1 MLLLRVVFFE
11 LLICLHVIGA
21 AALFRR
27 FFPRESPWF
36 GFIVPIFLPIAA
48 LNFIEHFVALPNLGW
63 LLPIT
68 TAGMIWALVK
78 PGFSWDGL
86 RFPSILFIITF
97 SFMLLMRCTRPDVV
111 VYTEGAVDL
120 TRILNYSMG
129 EKVPPIDSWMPPYD
143 SGTYY
148 SFQHYGA
155 SLLKRLFSVDIG
167 TAYNLSFALLHAL
180 LCLTGAAVAFT
191 ITRKKWIAAMTVIIL
206 AAGASGS
213 APILMLLGKPD
224 YALSTSLNTGWDDPS
239 YHNPFSW
246 LCARDPAHPDLTL
259 VTPMYTLYCSEFHA
273 NLGATYLTLA
283 LVLATYEAFRVGRFF
298 WPWVC
303 LLALPMVIIVTSAW
317 YFIIAAMLTAGG
329 LLLSLAAGRRPQN
342 MAAVLMTA
350 SAIIIC
356 VWPSFASQS
365 TNLFDESLVI
375 NDWKQHTP
383 LWMFLVQFW
392 PVFLPWI
399 ALWFIWDRIDPV
411 TRWLQV
417 IVAVA
422 FVLIEFFSLSAS
434 DNPRYFIVQK
444 LWGDLYG
451 IALITL
457 LPAVF
462 VQRGPLYRMITVVL
476 CITFTFCLL
485 EWNYVEHYDD
495 IDRGAFA
502 VLTGDHGV
510 KLDKQRA
517 RILEVLKNLHG
528 AVVLPGRSNWSY
540 YTAPLV
546 VTLSENRCFV
556 GYTFQES
563 QYGHG
568 GETEYR
574 NKLDND
580 FYDGQV
586 ANPLAFL
593 RAYNIAA
600 VMIWPED
607 HLSDDILQKITAQ
620 IGSDYYYID
629 CKMDEAPN
637 AGVFLRQTLTPAI
650 TPPASASIPATAAA
664 AAPAPP
670 HP

>member
-1 MLLLRVVFFE
+1 MLLLRVAFFE

-68 TAGMIWALVK
+68 TAGMIWALVR

-86 RFPSILFIITF
+86 RFPSILFVITF
-97 SFMLLMRCTRPDVV
+97 SFMLLMRCARPDVV
-111 VYTEGAVDL
+111 VFTEGAVDL

-129 EKVPPIDSWMPPYD
+129 EKVPPTDSWLPPYD

-155 SLLKRLFSVDIG
+155 SVLGRLFSVDIG

-213 APILMLLGKPD
+213 APILLLLGKPD
-224 YALSTSLNTGWDDPS
+224 YALSTSLNTNWDDPG

-246 LCARDPAHPDLTL
+246 LCAQSKNHPDLTL

-273 NLGATYLTLA
+273 NLGATYLTMA

-317 YFIIAAMLTAGG
+317 YFIIAFILTAGG
-329 LLLSLAAGRRPQN
+329 LLLALAVGRRPFQLGW
-342 MAAVLMTA
+342 V
-350 SAIIIC
+350 AIVSTVIIVC
-356 VWPSFASQS
+356 LWPSFTSQS
-365 TNLFDESLVI
+365 TNLFDESFVF
-375 NDWKQHTP
+375 NDWNDHTP
-383 LWMFLVQFW
+383 FWMFLVQFW
-392 PVFLPWI
+392 PVFLPWV

-417 IVAVA
+417 IVAVM
-422 FVLIEFFSLSAS
+422 FVLIEFFSLV
-434 DNPRYFIVQK
+434 NRYFTVQK
-444 LWGDLYG
+444 MWGDLYG
-451 IALITL
+451 IALISL
-457 LPAVF
+457 LPVVF
-462 VQRGPLYRMITVVL
+462 AQRSPLYRMITVVL
-476 CITFTFCLL
+476 GVTFTFCLV
-485 EWNYVEHYDD
+485 EWNYLEHYDS

-502 VLTGDHGV
+502 ILTGDHGV
-510 KLDKQRA
+510 KLDPQRA
-517 RILEVLKNLHG
+517 RILEVLKNLRG
-528 AVVLPGRSNWSY
+528 AVVLPGKSNWSY
-540 YTAPLV
+540 YTAPLL

-580 FYDGQV
+580 FYNGQL
-586 ANPLAFL
+586 AAPLAFL

-600 VMIWPED
+600 VMIFPED
-607 HLSDDILQKITAQ
+607 HIPDDILGKITSQ
-620 IGSDYYYID
+620 IGSEYYYVD
-629 CKMDEAPN
+629 CKQGESDN
-637 AGVFLRQTLTPAI
+637 AGVFLRQTFAPVI
-650 TPPASASIPATAAA
+650 TPTASSPLPPAGPQPPTA
-664 AAPAPP
+664 P

>member
-48 LNFIEHFVALPNLGW
+48 LNFIEHFIALPDLGW
-63 LLPIT
+63 LLPLT
-68 TAGMIWALVK
+68 TAGMIWALAS

-86 RFPSILFIITF
+86 KFPSILFIATF

-111 VYTEGAVDL
+111 VFTEGAVDL

-129 EKVPPIDSWMPPYD
+129 EKVPPIDSWLPPYD

-155 SLLKRLFSVDIG
+155 SVLERLFSVDIG
-167 TAYNLSFALLHAL
+167 TAYNLSFALLLTL
-180 LCLTGAAVAFT
+180 LCQAGAAVAFA
-191 ITRKKWIAAMTVIIL
+191 ITRKKWIAVMTVIIL

-213 APILMLLGKPD
+213 APILMLAGKAD

-246 LCARDPAHPDLTL
+246 LCAQSKNHPDLTL
-259 VTPMYTLYCSEFHA
+259 VAPMYTLYCSEFHA
-273 NLGATYLTLA
+273 NLGATFLTMA
-283 LVLATYEAFRVGRFF
+283 IVLATYEAFRAGRFF

-303 LLALPMVIIVTSAW
+303 LIALPMVIIVTSAW
-317 YFIIAAMLTAGG
+317 YFIIAILLSVGG
-329 LLLSLAAGRRPQN
+329 LLLCLAAGRRPFQPGL
-342 MAAVLMTA
+342 V
-350 SAIIIC
+350 AIVGTVIIVF
-356 VWPSFASQS
+356 VWPSFISQS
-365 TNLFDESLVI
+365 SNPFDESFI
-375 NDWKQHTP
+375 FNDWDDHTP

-399 ALWFIWDRIDPV
+399 VLWFIWDRIDPV

-417 IVAVA
+417 LVAVV
-422 FVLIEFFSLSAS
+422 FVLIEFFSLVS
-434 DNPRYFIVQK
+434 RYFTVQK
-444 LWGDLYG
+444 MWGDLYG
-451 IALITL
+451 IALISL

-462 VQRGPLYRMITVVL
+462 IQRGPLYRMITVLLGV
-476 CITFTFCLL
+476 TFTFCLA
-485 EWNYVEHYDD
+485 EWTYICHYDG
-495 IDRGAFA
+495 IETSAFA
-502 VLTGDHGV
+502 ILTGDHGV
-510 KLDKQRA
+510 KENKQYA
-517 RILEVLKNLHG
+517 RILEVLRNLHG
-528 AVVLPGRSNWSY
+528 AVILPGKSGWSY

-556 GYTFQES
+556 AYTFQEG

-580 FYDGQV
+580 FYNGQV
-586 ANPLAFL
+586 ADPLSFL

-600 VMIWPED
+600 VMIWPDD
-607 HLSDDILQKITAQ
+607 HIPDDVLQKITSQ
-620 IGSDYYYID
+620 LGPEYYYVD
-629 CKMDEAPN
+629 CKQDKPDN
-637 AGVFLRQTLTPAI
+637 AGVFLRQTLNPVI
-650 TPPASASIPATAAA
+650 VPPVPSPVLPEPTQTAQ
-664 AAPAPP
+664 

>member
-11 LLICLHVIGA
+11 LLIGLHVIGA

-36 GFIVPIFLPIAA
+36 GFIVPIFLPIIA

-63 LLPIT
+63 LLPLT
-68 TAGMIWALVK
+68 TTGMIWALIK
-78 PGFSWDGL
+78 PGFSWEGL
-86 RFPSILFIITF
+86 KFPSVLFVATF

-111 VYTEGAVDL
+111 VFTEGAVDL
-120 TRILNYSMG
+120 TRVLNFSMG
-129 EKVPPIDSWMPPYD
+129 EKVPPTDSWMPPFD

-155 SLLKRLFSVDIG
+155 SVLKRLFSVDIG

-180 LCLTGAAVAFT
+180 LCQTGAAVAFV
-191 ITRKKWIAAMTVIIL
+191 ISRRKWVAAMTVVIL

-224 YALSTSLNTGWDDPS
+224 YALSTSLNTGWDDPN

-246 LCARDPAHPDLTL
+246 LWAQSKNHPDLTL

-273 NLGATYLTLA
+273 NLGATYLTMA
-283 LVLATYEAFRVGRFF
+283 LVLATYEAFRIGRFF

-303 LLALPMVIIVTSAW
+303 LAVLPMVILVTSAW
-317 YFIIAAMLTAGG
+317 YFIIAILLTVGG
-329 LLLSLAAGRRPQN
+329 FLLCLAAGRRPKN
-342 MAAVLMTA
+342 LGAVVLA
-350 SAIIIC
+350 SVAIIVC
-356 VWPSFASQS
+356 LWPSFASQS
-365 TNLFDESLVI
+365 TNLFDESFVF
-375 NDWKQHTP
+375 NDWADHTP
-383 LWMFLVQFW
+383 FWMFLIQFW
-392 PVFLPWI
+392 PVFIPWLV
-399 ALWFIWDRIDPV
+399 LWFIWDRIDPV

-417 IVAVA
+417 IVAVV
-422 FVLIEFFSLSAS
+422 FVLLEFFSLV
-434 DNPRYFIVQK
+434 NRYFTLQK
-444 LWGDLYG
+444 MWGDLDG
-451 IALITL
+451 IALISL

-462 VQRGPLYRMITVVL
+462 VQRGPLYRMVTVVL
-476 CITFTFCLL
+476 CVTFTYCLA
-485 EWNYVEHYDD
+485 EWTYVCHYNN
-495 IDRGAFA
+495 IEPSAFA

-510 KLDKQRA
+510 REDKQHA

-528 AVVLPGRSNWSY
+528 AVVLPGRSDWSY
-540 YTAPLV
+540 YLAPLI

-556 GYTFQES
+556 GYSFQES

-574 NKLDND
+574 NKLDNA
-580 FYDGQV
+580 FYKGELAD
-586 ANPLAFL
+586 PLAFL

-600 VMIWPED
+600 IMIWPDD
-607 HLSDDILQKITAQ
+607 HIPDAVLQKITAQ
-620 IGSDYYYID
+620 IGSEYYYVD
-629 CKMDEAPN
+629 CKQDQPDN
-637 AGVFLRQTLTPAI
+637 AGVFLRQTPASVI
-650 TPPASASIPATAAA
+650 VPPAPVMSLPAPV

-670 HP
+670 AHK

>member
-36 GFIVPIFLPIAA
+36 GFVIPIFLPIAA
-48 LNFIEHFVALPNLGW
+48 LNFIEHFIALPDLGW
-63 LLPIT
+63 LLPFT
-68 TAGMIWALVK
+68 TVGMIWALAA

-86 RFPSILFIITF
+86 RFPSILFVATF
-97 SFMLLMRCTRPDVV
+97 SVMLLIRCTRPDVV
-111 VYTEGAVDL
+111 VFTEGAVDL

-129 EKVPPIDSWMPPYD
+129 EKVPPMDSWMPPYD

-155 SLLKRLFSVDIG
+155 SVLGRLFSVDIG

-180 LCLTGAAVAFT
+180 LCQTGAAVAFV
-191 ITRKKWIAAMTVIIL
+191 ISRRKWVAAMTVVIL

-213 APILMLLGKPD
+213 APILMLLGDPD
-224 YALSTSLNTGWDDPS
+224 YALSTSLNTGWSDPN

-246 LCARDPAHPDLTL
+246 LCAKDAAHPDLTL

-273 NLGATYLTLA
+273 NLGATYLTMALA
-283 LVLATYEAFRVGRFF
+283 LATYEAFRVGRFF

-317 YFIIAAMLTAGG
+317 YFIIAFFLAVGG
-329 LLLSLAAGRRPQN
+329 LLLCLAAGRRPRN
-342 MAAVLMTA
+342 LGAVVITAA
-350 SAIIIC
+350 AIIIC
-356 VWPSFASQS
+356 LWPSFISQS
-365 TNLFDESLVI
+365 SNPFEESLVF
-375 NDWKQHTP
+375 NDWKEHTP
-383 LWMFLVQFW
+383 FWMFILQFW
-392 PVFLPWI
+392 PVFIPWLV
-399 ALWFIWDRIDPV
+399 LWLIWDRIDPV

-417 IVAVA
+417 IVAVV
-422 FVLIEFFSLSAS
+422 FVLIEFFSLV
-434 DNPRYFIVQK
+434 NRYFTVQK
-444 LWGDLYG
+444 MWGDLYG
-451 IALITL
+451 LALITL

-476 CITFTFCLL
+476 CATFTFCLV
-485 EWNYVEHYDD
+485 EWNYISHYND
-495 IDRGAFA
+495 IETSAFA

-510 KLDKQRA
+510 KENKQSA

-528 AVVLPGRSNWSY
+528 AVVLPGKSGWSY
-540 YTAPLV
+540 YTAPLI
-546 VTLSENRCFV
+546 VTFSENRCFL
-556 GYTFQES
+556 GYTFQEG

-568 GETEYR
+568 GETGYR
-574 NKLDND
+574 NQLDND
-580 FYDGQV
+580 FYNGQV

-607 HLSDDILQKITAQ
+607 HIPDDILQKITSQ
-620 IGSDYYYID
+620 IGPEYYYVD
-629 CKMDEAPN
+629 CKQNQPDN
-637 AGVFLRQTLTPAI
+637 AGVFLRQTPSSVI
-650 TPPASASIPATAAA
+650 VPPAPVISLLAPAAA
-664 AAPAPP
+664 TTPSG
-670 HP
+670 HK